1 MWFGIP
7 RGRTSD
13 LLWFGEVAEMFLRP
27 PVGCQTGDVG
37 VRTARLEEVTKSL
50 ESPCREFGELVVSRG
65 VMETL

>member
-1 MWFGIP
+1 
-7 RGRTSD
+7 
-13 LLWFGEVAEMFLRP
+13 MFLRP